1 MRSELTDLDLERMF
15 TLDAGAGPARA
26 IDAGAEAA
34 IVAAALSGAG
44 FAPRGGGGGGGG
56 GAKLS
61 LIGGGLVIT
70 AAIVAI
76 VLVRRPSSVDRRPEA
91 DLRPQT
97 SDLRLSDP
105 DDGRPTTDDDPV
117 IIDTPVIVT
126 AEKPKTNAVT
136 SPAKRDHHVETPA
149 APHVETAPAPAPAPQ
164 DLLAEANAARAAKD
178 WAKADG
184 LYAQVAGMKN
194 AFAAQTALVADGQ
207 LRLEHMHD
215 ANGAIERFRAA
226 LAMNSRG
233 ALAEDARWGL
243 AEAEKARGDRAA
255 EAKALDDFLAHHAD
269 SPLADRARAR
279 RKELAAP

>member
-56 GAKLS
+56 GGAKLS

-76 VLVRRPSSVDRRPEA
+76 VIVKRPREETVTVPTQVS
-91 DLRPQT
+91 T
-97 SDLRLSDP
+97 TTTTT
-105 DDGRPTTDDDPV
+105 PTTTTTSQKGPV
-117 IIDTPVIVT
+117 VIDTPVIVT
-126 AEKPKTNAVT
+126 AEKPKNAVT
-136 SPAKRDHHVETPA
+136 APAKRDHHVETPA
-149 APHVETAPAPAPAPQ
+149 APHVETAPTPAPAPQ

-215 ANGAIERFRAA
+215 VAGAIERFRAA
-226 LAMNSRG
+226 LAMSSNG

-243 AEAEKARGDRAA
+243 AEAEKARGDRDA